1 MIFVDSNVP
10 MYLVGAYHPNKA
22 IAVEVVEALIRC
34 GERFVTNVEV
44 YQEILHRY
52 TAIRRTDAIDA
63 AFRSL
68 DSIADEVWT
77 FGMPE
82 VRAARAIVDAVDGI
96 SARDAL
102 HVAIMRRNG
111 VHRILSFDRDFD
123 VVPGIERVSTS
134 ERPPR
139 SATRYR
145 PSA

>member
-10 MYLVGAYHPNKA
+10 MYLVGAHHPNKDRA
-22 IAVEVVEALIRC
+22 IELVETLIR
-34 GERFVTNVEV
+34 GRERFATNVEV

-52 TAIRRTDAIDA
+52 TSIRRTDAIDA

-68 DSIADEVWT
+68 DSIADETWT

-82 VRAARAIVDAVDGI
+82 VRAARTIVDTLDGI

-111 VHRILSFDRDFD
+111 VHRILSFDRGFD
-123 VVPGIERVSTS
+123 VVPGIERIQ
-134 ERPPR
+134 R
-139 SATRYR
+139 SA
-145 PSA
+145 